1 MIFKAGDATEFNN
14 PNICIEKKQPEP
26 GVLAGTPI
34 NVKICT
40 ELQGDHRASSVKSD
54 PGYKY
59 SSHRSALLRPQNVK
73 YLA

>member
-26 GVLAGTPI
+26 GFLAGTPI

-40 ELQGDHRASSVKSD
+40 ELQGDQSD
-54 PGYKY
+54 PGYGYKY